1 MLQSNSNFERAGL
14 PERAPHAGAAG
25 SGPGYAST
33 ADDPETRQ
41 IPVLGKTLLFRGELT
56 AEEDVILQ
64 GRVEGSI
71 RHARNLII
79 GTDGSVLG
87 DVYASHL
94 TVEGLVEGDLH
105 CTEAVIVRA
114 TAQVRGNIF
123 APRVGIMEGALFNG
137 RVEMDPGA
145 AALQAGQAGS
155 RQSTRQGGASPR
167 AASAPT
173 SSAPGRSGG
182 AAAAASSPARQGAS
196 NSAAATP
203 ASAAP
208 ASGASTGSALSNSAV
223 DQMLSAQTSNRK

>member
-1 MLQSNSNFERAGL
+1 MLNSNPNFDRSNSPDRPAGG
-14 PERAPHAGAAG
+14 APAHA
-25 SGPGYAST
+25 PPRPP
-33 ADDPETRQ
+33 ADSAETR

-105 CTEAVIVRA
+105 CSEAVVVRA

-123 APRVGIMEGALFNG
+123 APRVGIMEGATFNG
-137 RVEMDPGA
+137 RVEMDPN
-145 AALQAGQAGS
+145 
-155 RQSTRQGGASPR
+155 
-167 AASAPT
+167 
-173 SSAPGRSGG
+173 
-182 AAAAASSPARQGAS
+182 AAASSQSANPRQTQRPARAGAGGTS
-196 NSAAATP
+196 ARGGPPPAPQTPAFSAAAP
-203 ASAAP
+203 LANA
-208 ASGASTGSALSNSAV
+208 AV
-223 DQMLSAQTSNRK
+223 DQMLAAPNPARK

>member
-1 MLQSNSNFERAGL
+1 MLHSNPDFERSTFPDRPA
-14 PERAPHAGAAG
+14 
-25 SGPGYAST
+25 SGPPAFGAHRST
-33 ADDPETRQ
+33 PAEDVETSR

-79 GTDGSVLG
+79 GPEGSVLG

-123 APRVGIMEGALFNG
+123 APRVGIMEGATFNG
-137 RVEMDPGA
+137 RVEMDPNA
-145 AALQAGQAGS
+145 AAGQAGNGRPGARHPS
-155 RQSTRQGGASPR
+155 APARAAPPSASAPPRAGSSGANTGTRAGGASP
-167 AASAPT
+167 
-173 SSAPGRSGG
+173 G
-182 AAAAASSPARQGAS
+182 
-196 NSAAATP
+196 
-203 ASAAP
+203 AAP
-208 ASGASTGSALSNSAV
+208 AAGGPPLTGAAV
-223 DQMLSAQTSNRK
+223 DQMLSTPNPAKK

>member
-1 MLQSNSNFERAGL
+1 MFQSNSNLERSGF
-14 PERAPHAGAAG
+14 PERPPGTPGAGGFAAPQPARTEDA
-25 SGPGYAST
+25 
-33 ADDPETRQ
+33 ETSK

-79 GTDGSVLG
+79 GSEGSVLG

-105 CTEAVIVRA
+105 CSEAVVVRA

-123 APRVGIMEGALFNG
+123 APRVGIMEGATFNG

-145 AALQAGQAGS
+145 ASGHAGARSSGS
-155 RQSTRQGGASPR
+155 RQSSAPARTPAASPSASTR
-167 AASAPT
+167 AAAPAGNPT
-173 SSAPGRSGG
+173 VRGTPAAP
-182 AAAAASSPARQGAS
+182 PTQ
-196 NSAAATP
+196 SAAAP
-203 ASAAP
+203 
-208 ASGASTGSALSNSAV
+208 LSSSAV
-223 DQMLSAQTSNRK
+223 DQVLNAPGGVKK

>member
-1 MLQSNSNFERAGL
+1 MMHSNSSFERAGL
-14 PERAPHAGAAG
+14 PERTAYTGTAGPA
-25 SGPGYAST
+25 SGYTAT
-33 ADDPETRQ
+33 ADDTETRQ

-137 RVEMDPGA
+137 RIEMDPGA
-145 AALQAGQAGS
+145 AQAGGQGGS
-155 RQSTRQGGASPR
+155 RQQGARQ
-167 AASAPT
+167 AASRP
-173 SSAPGRSGG
+173 
-182 AAAAASSPARQGAS
+182 
-196 NSAAATP
+196 ATP
-203 ASAAP
+203 ASAGGRPGAASAP
-208 ASGASTGSALSNSAV
+208 AATPRAGAAATVAAATQAAGGATSAGAPLANAAV
-223 DQMLSAQTSNRK
+223 DQLLGSQTPSKK

>member
-1 MLQSNSNFERAGL
+1 MLHSNPNFERSTYPDRPAS
-14 PERAPHAGAAG
+14 GAASFG
-25 SGPGYAST
+25 APRAT
-33 ADDPETRQ
+33 PADDVETPK

-105 CTEAVIVRA
+105 CSEAVIVRA

-123 APRVGIMEGALFNG
+123 APRVGIMEGATFNG
-137 RVEMDPGA
+137 RVEMDPNA
-145 AALQAGQAGS
+145 AGGQAGS
-155 RQSTRQGGASPR
+155 SRAGGRQP
-167 AASAPT
+167 SAPARGAAPS
-173 SSAPGRSGG
+173 SSAP
-182 AAAAASSPARQGAS
+182 ARPG
-196 NSAAATP
+196 NSQ
-203 ASAAP
+203 ASASAR
-208 ASGASTGSALSNSAV
+208 GASTSAGAPATGAAPLSSAAV
-223 DQMLSAQTSNRK
+223 DQMLSTPNPSKK

>member
-1 MLQSNSNFERAGL
+1 MLQSNSNFERAVL
-14 PERAPHAGAAG
+14 PERTAYTGAAGAA
-25 SGPGYAST
+25 SGYTAT
-33 ADDPETRQ
+33 ADDTETRQ

-105 CTEAVIVRA
+105 CTEAVVVRA

-123 APRVGIMEGALFNG
+123 APRVAIMEGALFNG
-137 RVEMDPGA
+137 RIEMDPGA
-145 AALQAGQAGS
+145 AQAAGQGGS
-155 RQSTRQGGASPR
+155 RQG
-167 AASAPT
+167 
-173 SSAPGRSGG
+173 
-182 AAAAASSPARQGAS
+182 ARQGAS
-196 NSAAATP
+196 RPGSQATSAAGRPAGASAPAAVARSGAPATP
-203 ASAAP
+203 
-208 ASGASTGSALSNSAV
+208 GASTQSTGAATTTGAPLANAAV
-223 DQMLSAQTSNRK
+223 DQLLSSQTSNRK

>member
-1 MLQSNSNFERAGL
+1 MLHSNSNMERAFV
-14 PERAPHAGAAG
+14 PERSPFTGATTQD
-25 SGPGYAST
+25 PR
-33 ADDPETRQ
+33 ADDPEAAK

-114 TAQVRGNIF
+114 TAQVRGNIY

-145 AALQAGQAGS
+145 AQAGGQGGS
-155 RQSTRQGGASPR
+155 RQGARQGPSRPAT
-167 AASAPT
+167 PT
-173 SSAPGRSGG
+173 SSAAGRPGGG
-182 AAAAASSPARQGAS
+182 SAAAAPTRSGAS
-196 NSAAATP
+196 ATP
-203 ASAAP
+203 AASAQTGAATSPGAP
-208 ASGASTGSALSNSAV
+208 LANAAV
-223 DQMLSAQTSNRK
+223 DQLLSSQTPGRK

>member
-1 MLQSNSNFERAGL
+1 MLHSNSNFERAVL
-14 PERAPHAGAAG
+14 PERTAHTGA
-25 SGPGYAST
+25 SGPAPGYAAT
-33 ADDPETRQ
+33 ADDTETRQ

-105 CTEAVIVRA
+105 CTEAVVVRA

-123 APRVGIMEGALFNG
+123 APRVGVMEGALFNG
-137 RVEMDPGA
+137 RIEMDPGA
-145 AALQAGQAGS
+145 AQAAG
-155 RQSTRQGGASPR
+155 QGGAR
-167 AASAPT
+167 Q
-173 SSAPGRSGG
+173 G
-182 AAAAASSPARQGAS
+182 ARQGAS
-196 NSAAATP
+196 RPGSPAAPAGGRPAGGSAAAAPARSGAPATP
-203 ASAAP
+203 A
-208 ASGASTGSALSNSAV
+208 ASTQGTGAATAAGAPLAGAAV
-223 DQMLSAQTSNRK
+223 DQLLSSQTSNRK

>member
-1 MLQSNSNFERAGL
+1 MLHQNSV
-14 PERAPHAGAAG
+14 PERSGFPDRPVSGAPGFGAPRPA
-25 SGPGYAST
+25 PAEDAEAS
-33 ADDPETRQ
+33 R

-79 GTDGSVLG
+79 GTEGSVLG

-123 APRVGIMEGALFNG
+123 APRVGIMEGATFNG
-137 RVEMDPGA
+137 RVEMDPNA
-145 AALQAGQAGS
+145 AAAQASQAGAG
-155 RQSTRQGGASPR
+155 RQGTRPPAARGSAQQSPSPPR
-167 AASAPT
+167 A
-173 SSAPGRSGG
+173 G
-182 AAAAASSPARQGAS
+182 AAAAVAAAS
-196 NSAAATP
+196 NRTAAGGG
-203 ASAAP
+203 AP
-208 ASGASTGSALSNSAV
+208 PSGGNAPLTNTAV
-223 DQMLSAQTSNRK
+223 DQMLSSPNPGKK

>member
-1 MLQSNSNFERAGL
+1 MLNSNSGVERSGF
-14 PERAPHAGAAG
+14 PDRPGSGSGSFGAARPTPAEDVE
-25 SGPGYAST
+25 SS
-33 ADDPETRQ
+33 R

-123 APRVGIMEGALFNG
+123 APRVGIMEGATFNG
-137 RVEMDPGA
+137 RVEMDPNA
-145 AALQAGQAGS
+145 AAAHAGQAG
-155 RQSTRQGGASPR
+155 A
-167 AASAPT
+167 
-173 SSAPGRSGG
+173 
-182 AAAAASSPARQGAS
+182 ARQGPRPP
-196 NSAAATP
+196 AAARGAASPSATP
-203 ASAAP
+203 PRAGAAP
-208 ASGASTGSALSNSAV
+208 AASGRGTGSAGAPTPGANASLTNGAV
-223 DQMLSAQTSNRK
+223 DQMLSTPNPVKK